1 MNLMGPDPRDQAKE
15 TMSESFTIRPEK
27 PADQA
32 AIESLIVTSFGRE
45 ERKKRTVYQFRDGIA
60 PLSDLSLVASTAPA
74 IVTGKLVGSLR
85 FWPCKLPDEVQIPL
99 LGPLAVLPEL
109 RGQGAGRALVSAG
122 LSLVREKAF
131 PAVLI
136 VGDPGYYAP
145 QGFSV
150 AVVQNLWLP
159 GPVVPL
165 TFMGMEIEPGFLASR
180 SGPVMPVNP
189 SKS

>member
-1 MNLMGPDPRDQAKE
+1 MNLMSPDPRDQAKE

-32 AIESLIVTSFGRE
+32 AIEHLIVTSFGRE

-60 PLSDLSLVASTAPA
+60 PLSDLSLVASTA
-74 IVTGKLVGSLR
+74 TGKLVGSLR
-85 FWPCKLPDEVQIPL
+85 FWPCKLPAKLEDESQIPL

-165 TFMGMEIEPGFLASR
+165 TFMGMEIEPGFLSTR
-180 SGPVMPVNP
+180 SGPVVPAT
-189 SKS
+189 SD

>member
-1 MNLMGPDPRDQAKE
+1 MNLMSPDPRDQAKE

-32 AIESLIVTSFGRE
+32 AIENLIVTSFGRE

-60 PLSDLSLVASTAPA
+60 PLSDLSLVASTA
-74 IVTGKLVGSLR
+74 TGKLVGSLR
-85 FWPCKLPDEVQIPL
+85 FWPCRLPDGEQIPL

-150 AVVQNLWLP
+150 SVVQNLQLP

-165 TFMGMEIEPGFLASR
+165 TFMGMEIEPGFLSTR
-180 SGPVMPVNP
+180 SGLVVPANP
-189 SKS
+189 D